1 MASIKSSAKSLESQI
16 APETGSLASSATV
29 SAGGEATMSE
39 GAQAKPRGAKAAPQ
53 WSISRGID
61 AFLNLISS
69 VPFGI
74 FQLVMLIIA
83 CMIGMLIQ
91 QVELETFAK
100 YYAELTPAE
109 KIIYG
114 RLGFFD
120 IYHVWYFNLLL
131 LLLSL
136 NIILASIDHFPAAW
150 SFVRRKKLTASP
162 TFAMAQRFR
171 EKVELPHATREQ
183 LVERATKAARSQK
196 FGVKVTAEENRTTI
210 FAERGA
216 WNRLGAYA
224 VHVGLLTIF
233 AGGFL
238 TSRGHTGGMWVEP
251 GKTDNKMSKQ
261 VFNLENA
268 TNQFAVGKQDL
279 QLPFTIEGIDI
290 QQKLIDKSKSIDTG
304 NTLDWLTRV
313 KIRDPEMG
321 EEREALIHMNK
332 PYDYRG
338 YRFFQA
344 SFTSFGA
351 AREIKLRIAAA
362 GSTQSEEVTIE
373 RNGEKRLPDGTVVR
387 FIEFNPD
394 FTVDA
399 NRQVGVGPGVTS
411 FDTPAAHLDI
421 RKPSG
426 ERVEVWAFTED
437 QQKKMANAPFLAQA
451 FLNMGGYQV
460 TLLDFEKV
468 PQAHMLSIQYDPG
481 VKVVYIG
488 FLTLCLTLIL
498 VFFFSHQRMWIVVE
512 EGVVSLGG
520 DANRNR
526 LGFEDRLKK
535 IAARIREPQP
545 AAAE

>member
-1 MASIKSSAKSLESQI
+1 MTPIKSSAESIDHQI
-16 APETGSLASSATV
+16 APESAGPVAGAGVSSSDSSAKR
-29 SAGGEATMSE
+29 AAT
-39 GAQAKPRGAKAAPQ
+39 AKAPAR
-53 WSISRGID
+53 WTIGRGVD

-74 FQLVMLIIA
+74 LQLVLLIVA

-91 QVELETFAK
+91 QVELETFPK
-100 YYAELTPAE
+100 YYLELTPAE

-150 SFVRRKKLTASP
+150 SFIRRKKLTASS
-162 TFAMAQRFR
+162 TFALAQRYKQ
-171 EKVELPHATREQ
+171 KVEMPGVGRDQ
-183 LVERATKAARSQK
+183 LVERATQAARAHK
-196 FGVKVTAEENRTTI
+196 FGVKVTPEETRTTI
-210 FAERGA
+210 FAEKGA

-224 VHVGLLTIF
+224 VHIGLLTIF

-251 GKTDNKMSKQ
+251 GKTSDKMTKQ

-268 TNQFAVGKQDL
+268 TNQFAVGRMDL

-290 QQKLIDKSKSIDTG
+290 QQKLINKNKGIDAG

-313 KIRDPEMG
+313 RIRDHETN

-332 PYDYRG
+332 PYDFRG
-338 YRFFQA
+338 YRLFQA
-344 SFTSFGA
+344 SFMNLGN
-351 AREIKLRIAAA
+351 AREIRLRVTPPGGAA
-362 GSTQSEEVTIE
+362 SEEITIQ
-373 RNGEKRLPDGTVVR
+373 RNSDARLADGTR
-387 FIEFNPD
+387 ISYFEFNPD

-399 NRQVGVGPGVTS
+399 NRQVGVGPGAETYER
-411 FDTPAAHLDI
+411 PGAHLDI
-421 RKPSG
+421 RKPDG
-426 ERVEVWAFTED
+426 GRVDAWAFSED
-437 QQKKMANAPFLAQA
+437 FQRQMSNAPFMAQNY
-451 FLNMGGYQV
+451 LNPGGYQI
-460 TLLDFEKV
+460 TMLDFEKV

-481 VKVVYIG
+481 VKVVYAG
-488 FLTLCLTLIL
+488 FLILCLMLMA
-498 VFFFSHQRMWIVVE
+498 VFFFSHQRLWIVVE
-512 EGVVSLGG
+512 DGVVSLGG

-526 LGFEDRLKK
+526 LGFEDRMKK
-535 IAARIREPQP
+535 IAARIRGTAEPAGEQ
-545 AAAE
+545 

>member
-1 MASIKSSAKSLESQI
+1 MVLFGIEGQGMTPINSSAETLDQQTSEPAASAGSAGISGADSSAKRAASVK
-16 APETGSLASSATV
+16 APARWTV
-29 SAGGEATMSE
+29 G
-39 GAQAKPRGAKAAPQ
+39 RGV
-53 WSISRGID
+53 D

-69 VPFGI
+69 VRFGI
-74 FQLVMLIIA
+74 IQLVLLIIA

-91 QVELETFAK
+91 QVELETFPK

-109 KIIYG
+109 KIVFG
-114 RLGFFD
+114 NLGFFD

-150 SFVRRKKLTASP
+150 SFIRRKKLTASP
-162 TFAMAQRFR
+162 TFTLAQRFK
-171 EKVELPHATREQ
+171 EKVELPGVGREQ
-183 LVERATKAARSQK
+183 LTERAKAAARAFK
-196 FGVKVTAEENRTTI
+196 FRIRITKEESRTTI
-210 FAERGA
+210 FAEKGA
-216 WNRLGAYA
+216 WNRLGAYF
-224 VHVGLLTIF
+224 VHIGLLTIF

-251 GKTDNKMSKQ
+251 GKTSDKMAKQ
-261 VFNLENA
+261 IFNLENA
-268 TNQFAVGKQDL
+268 TNQFAVGRVDL
-279 QLPFTIEGIDI
+279 ELPFTIEGLDI
-290 QQKLIDKSKSIDTG
+290 QQKLIDKNKGIDAG

-313 KIRDPEMG
+313 RITDKETN

-344 SFTSFGA
+344 SFMNLGS
-351 AREIKLRIAAA
+351 AREIRLLVTPP
-362 GSTQSEEVTIE
+362 GSTASEEVTVA
-373 RNGEKRLPDGTVVR
+373 RNGDARLSDGTR
-387 FIEFNPD
+387 ITYFEFNPD

-399 NRQVGVGPGVTS
+399 NNRVGVGQGAET
-411 FDTPAAHLDI
+411 FERPAAHLDV

-426 ERVEVWAFTED
+426 ERIDAWAFTESL
-437 QQKKMANAPFLAQA
+437 QRRISNAPFLAQTYI
-451 FLNMGGYQV
+451 NPGGYQF

-481 VKVVYIG
+481 VKVVYVG
-488 FLTLCLTLIL
+488 FLLLCVMLIA

-512 EGVVSLGG
+512 DGAVSMGG

-526 LGFEDRLKK
+526 LGFEDKLKK
-535 IAARIREPQP
+535 IAARIRG
-545 AAAE
+545 AE